1 MRTRER
7 GKEKRIEDREGLGLR
22 EEEGNWRVNEGRK
35 EGREGGRE
43 GGKDMLFVVIFFFFI
58 FIYSSSL
65 VKRWELFFVSSCFVH
80 LFACLLL
87 LLFFW

>member
-35 EGREGGRE
+35 EGREGGKE
-43 GGKDMLFVVIFFFFI
+43 GG
-58 FIYSSSL
+58 
-65 VKRWELFFVSSCFVH
+65 R
-80 LFACLLL
+80 
-87 LLFFW
+87 